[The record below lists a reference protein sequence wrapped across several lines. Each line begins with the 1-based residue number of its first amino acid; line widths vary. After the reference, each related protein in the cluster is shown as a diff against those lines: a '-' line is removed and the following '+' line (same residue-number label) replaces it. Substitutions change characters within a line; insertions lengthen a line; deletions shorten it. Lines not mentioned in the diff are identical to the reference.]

1 MEKVKNFFVKIFD
14 WVKGHIGITVGI
26 VVAII
31 AVIVCLSVFT
41 GGPKKAV
48 KRYIKA
54 MNKMNTEKVIKCM
67 DFAGS
72 EAWGWKYDEDDF
84 SEEDY
89 DEFMKDYKEVD
100 EEEIKDEKKY
110 LKKSLNS
117 GFDDI
122 KEDYKKYKMTLEEI
136 KSVKKLGKDLYCVK
150 AKITLFAKPEDK
162 DEDEIDKTDTAS
174 FIVYKN
180 KLIYSDFMQKINRIF

>member
-136 KSVKKLGKDLYCVK
+136 KSVKKLGKDLI
-150 AKITLFAKPEDK
+150 A
-162 DEDEIDKTDTAS
+162 
-174 FIVYKN
+174 
-180 KLIYSDFMQKINRIF
+180 

>member
-180 KLIYSDFMQKINRIF
+180 KLILHNMVKALN

>member
-14 WVKGHIGITVGI
+14 WVKGHIGITVGVI
-26 VVAII
+26 VAII
-31 AVIVCLSVFT
+31 AVIVCLSLFT

-48 KRYIKA
+48 KKYIKA

-67 DFAGS
+67 DFAGA
-72 EAWGWKYDEDDF
+72 EAWSWKYDEDDF

-89 DEFMKDYKEVD
+89 DEFIKNYKDVD
-100 EEEIKDEKKY
+100 EEDIKDSKKY

-117 GFDDI
+117 GFEDMKD
-122 KEDYKKYKMTLEEI
+122 DYKKYKITLEEI

-150 AKITLFAKPEDK
+150 AKITIFAKPNDK
-162 DEDEIDKTDTAS
+162 DEDEIDMTDTES

-180 KLIYSDFMQKINRIF
+180 KIIDSGIM

>member
-54 MNKMNTEKVIKCM
+54 MNKMNTEKVIKYM
-67 DFAGS
+67 DFAGA

-89 DEFMKDYKEVD
+89 DDFMKDYKEVD

-150 AKITLFAKPEDK
+150 AKITLFAKPKDK
-162 DEDEIDKTDTAS
+162 DDDEIDKTDTAS

-180 KLIYSDFMQKINRIF
+180 KIVYSDFI

>member
-100 EEEIKDEKKY
+100 E
-110 LKKSLNS
+110 
-117 GFDDI
+117 
-122 KEDYKKYKMTLEEI
+122 
-136 KSVKKLGKDLYCVK
+136 
-150 AKITLFAKPEDK
+150 
-162 DEDEIDKTDTAS
+162 
-174 FIVYKN
+174 
-180 KLIYSDFMQKINRIF
+180 

>member
-1 MEKVKNFFVKIFD
+1 MKINKNIEKYKNYVR
-14 WVKGHIGITVGI
+14 
-26 VVAII
+26 VA
-31 AVIVCLSVFT
+31 L
-41 GGPKKAV
+41 
-48 KRYIKA
+48 
-54 MNKMNTEKVIKCM
+54 
-67 DFAGS
+67 
-72 EAWGWKYDEDDF
+72 
-84 SEEDY
+84 
-89 DEFMKDYKEVD
+89 KDAYGFN

-180 KLIYSDFMQKINRIF
+180 KLIYSDFM

>member
-14 WVKGHIGITVGI
+14 WVKTHVGITVGI
-26 VVAII
+26 VAAIL
-31 AVIVCLSVFT
+31 VLIVGISLFT

-48 KRYIKA
+48 KKYIKA
-54 MNKMNTEKVIKCM
+54 MNKMNAEKVIKCM
-67 DFAGS
+67 DFAGA
-72 EAWGWKYDEDDF
+72 EAWSWYNTDDF

-89 DEFMKDYKEVD
+89 DEFIKNYKDVD
-100 EEEIKDEKKY
+100 EEDIKDSKKY

-117 GFDDI
+117 SFEDMKD
-122 KEDYKKYKMTLEEI
+122 DYKKYKITLEEI

-150 AKITLFAKPEDK
+150 AKITIFAKPNDK
-162 DEDEIDKTDTAS
+162 DEDEIDMTDTES

-180 KLIYSDFMQKINRIF
+180 KIIDSGIM

>member
-14 WVKGHIGITVGI
+14 WIKGHIGITGGI
-26 VVAII
+26 IVAII
-31 AVIVCLSVFT
+31 AVIIYLSVFT
-41 GGPKKAV
+41 GGPKKAI
-48 KRYIKA
+48 KKYIKA
-54 MNKMNTEKVIKCM
+54 MNKMNTEKVIKCI
-67 DFAGS
+67 DFAGA
-72 EAWGWKYDEDDF
+72 EAWIYDEDDF

-89 DEFMKDYKEVD
+89 EDFMKDYEEID
-100 EEEIKDEKKY
+100 EEEIKDEEKY
-110 LKKSLNS
+110 VKKSLNS

-122 KEDYKKYKMTLEEI
+122 KEDYKKYKITLEEI

-150 AKITLFAKPEDK
+150 AKITLFVKPKDE

-180 KLIYSDFMQKINRIF
+180 KIVYSDFM